1 MKINIYEA
9 KDGLN
14 KTKVDTAMQINTG
27 NSAYT
32 ENLTFK
38 ENTSFVKRMVE
49 EYELSLLGK

>member
-14 KTKVDTAMQINTG
+14 KTKVDTAMQINTS

-32 ENLTFK
+32 ENLTSK